1 MRDKLENSNRSWQ
14 ANMKVSTTVVPSFL
28 PALQSILAAFFHNCW
43 CLALSLEVLTHWGQ
57 VAHICVSKLTSS
69 DSDNGLSPA
78 LRQAIAGMLL
88 IGYLGTN
95 FSGIL
100 IAINTIYFKK
110 MHLKIPSAIWR
121 PFCFGL
127 KVLLQPWYWL
137 CDVRTFASCM
147 GVNRKNLCC
156 LGDQKL
162 YKMRKILS
170 VFPEINQ
177 NVAGKHNEVDTKR
190 PPFPDNIFKFIF
202 LNENCCIL
210 MKISLKF
217 DPHGPINNIA
227 ALVQIMA

>member
-1 MRDKLENSNRSWQ
+1 MSDSQRFCNFGGIMQVWYFHLTDNVRNPSPKT
-14 ANMKVSTTVVPSFL
+14 KVSTTVVSSFL
-28 PALQSILAAFFHNCW
+28 PALQYVLAAFFHNCW
-43 CLALSLEVLTHWGQ
+43 CLAFSLEVSTHWGQ
-57 VAHICVSKLTSS
+57 VVHISVNKLTSS

-110 MHLKIPSAIWR
+110 MHLKIPLAIWR

-137 CDVRTFASCM
+137 CDVGTFASCM

-162 YKMRKILS
+162 YKMRKNIIG
-170 VFPEINQ
+170 VPWNQ
-177 NVAGKHNEVDTKR
+177 SKR
-190 PPFPDNIFKFIF
+190 
-202 LNENCCIL
+202 CR
-210 MKISLKF
+210 
-217 DPHGPINNIA
+217 
-227 ALVQIMA
+227 